1 MEMAGSEPRRR
12 VLPLVRIASEPGARS
27 LDQDALDAWSAI
39 AAPVAVFD
47 IDDAGALRWGAANP
61 AQRDAL
67 CADFETLR
75 GRRVEAF
82 GAGPL
87 SQWVFE
93 HRETLAALTERAVF
107 EPEHPDSDTGR
118 WTAHTVTP
126 VRDAQGGTRRLVI
139 TSADVTE
146 RNRLAAMVS
155 HAARTDALGRV
166 AGEAAHEFNNLMVA
180 ISGYAGLALRTLA
193 PDDRAHAQLVEVL
206 RLSDEASSR
215 SRQLMALARRHEG
228 ARSPLRL
235 DALVASLAKAIQCVL
250 RDDVAVTAAPAS
262 ELWTVKADSHQ
273 LEQALLHL
281 ALFGRATVP
290 RGETLTFAT
299 ENVTLSR
306 DEARGYGL
314 SAGEYVSLTMRGGAT
329 VTAPTRAFEPQPSV
343 LRTDAG
349 ADLATCRGVALRHG
363 GAFAVSD
370 DGKGVDARMLLPR
383 AVEKSAVS
391 GVSMATA
398 RLHGTEAL
406 LVVDPGPSREPSARA
421 LRMLGYEVLEASQV
435 DDALRIVA
443 EREAAPI
450 HLVVLGVGPAQPSV
464 AALLRAVRARDG
476 DVPVLV
482 TAPDE
487 TSIMPIALVSA
498 RVVKLPASLAPTM
511 LVRRV
516 RECLDERARGA

>member
-1 MEMAGSEPRRR
+1 M
-12 VLPLVRIASEPGARS
+12 LPLVRSVPESAGRS
-27 LDQDALDAWSAI
+27 HEHDALDAWSVI
-39 AAPVAVFD
+39 DTPVAVFS
-47 IDDAGALRWGAANP
+47 IDDTGALCWSAANP
-61 AQRDAL
+61 AQRAAL

-82 GAGPL
+82 ESSPL
-87 SQWVFE
+87 AHWVFE
-93 HRETLAALTERAVF
+93 HREALVALTDRATF
-107 EPEHPDSDTGR
+107 EPEHPDADTGR

-126 VRDAQGGTRRLVI
+126 HRDADGAIRKLVI
-139 TSADVTE
+139 TSADVTD
-146 RNRLAAMVS
+146 RNRLAALVS

-180 ISGYAGLALRTLA
+180 ISGYAGLALRGLSPA
-193 PDDRAHAQLVEVL
+193 DRAHAQLVEVL

-235 DALVASLAKAIQCVL
+235 DALVTSLAKALQCVL
-250 RDDVAVTAAPAS
+250 RDDVTVTVAPS
-262 ELWTVKADSHQ
+262 VDLWTVKCDAHQ

-281 ALFGRATVP
+281 ALYGRATVA
-290 RGETLTFAT
+290 RGATLTLAT
-299 ENVTLSR
+299 VNVTLSR
-306 DEARGYGL
+306 EEARGYGL
-314 SAGEYVSLTMRGGAT
+314 SSGEYVSLTMRGGAA
-329 VTAPTRAFEPQPSV
+329 VTPPTRAFEPHPSV
-343 LRTDAG
+343 MRTDSG

-363 GAFAVSD
+363 GAFAVSAD
-370 DGKGVDARMLLPR
+370 DGAGVEALLLLPR
-383 AVEKSAVS
+383 ALEKSSVS
-391 GVSMATA
+391 GVAMATA

-406 LVVDPGPSREPSARA
+406 LVVDPGVTREPVART
-421 LRMLGYEVLEASQV
+421 LRMLGYEVLEAAQV

-450 HLVVLGVGPAQPSV
+450 HLVVLGVGPAHPAV

-487 TSIMPIALVSA
+487 TSVMPIALVSA
-498 RVVKLPASLAPTM
+498 RVIKLPASLAPTS
-511 LVRRV
+511 LARRV